1 MEDCLTKNETHYL
14 TIFEN
19 SPVSFWEEDFSDV
32 KIYIDALREKGVS
45 DLRTYFDEHPEDLMH
60 CYTLVKV
67 LDVNKATLRRYE
79 AKSKEE
85 LLKGVSLVFTE
96 QSHAILKEELIAFS
110 EGNTTFQSEM
120 FGKTL
125 KGGDL
130 HTEIFL
136 TIVPGHEETWE
147 KVLICDVDISK
158 RKRLEME
165 LKNRSDQQGALAQ
178 LSQTFLKEIDLQQC
192 LDKAI
197 CIVEQTLELEFTVV
211 LQCHNDPEILSL
223 RAATDFAQSMG
234 DAENI
239 AIEKD
244 SLFGYS
250 LHSGT
255 AVIVD
260 DWYTERRFTCP
271 TLFAD
276 RKLVSGLS
284 VLIGNQENPL
294 GILAAFSS
302 EHRIISRNEVNFL
315 EAVSRLLTM
324 GMEKEKIKEQQTR
337 LVAAIDQTAEL
348 VVITDSQ
355 GNIQYVNPVFVNI
368 TGFPDDHILGKNIIS
383 LNSGSDNDSVI
394 EELRKD
400 MRSNKVWNG
409 HFINQKKDGS
419 LLTLEVTIS
428 PVRDKAHRTVNFV
441 AVLRDITEYLELEN
455 RLRHSQKIQAI
466 GTLAGGIAHD
476 FNNILAGI
484 IGFTDL
490 AEDCVPEEGELY
502 DILSEIKL
510 GAHRA
515 KELVDQILTFSRQGS
530 QTWKPLKI
538 QSIVQE
544 AINLL
549 RNAIPVTI
557 AINCEI
563 SSDCGIIQG
572 NESQI
577 HQVIINLCSNGYQA
591 MLKKGGTLEIRL
603 EEIRLDAKTA
613 RAKDLKKGN
622 YARLLVSDTGHGMDE
637 ATMARIFEPYFTT
650 KDVSLGTGLGLSTV
664 LGIVESHGGKVSVE
678 SIPDEGSK
686 FEVLIP
692 IFTLKRDDSVNG
704 RKVEEKV
711 DLHPIGNGEHILFI
725 DDEEPIIKFSRAA
738 LKKYGYRVT
747 AIACSEEA
755 LNTFRAQP
763 NSFDLVVTDQ
773 IMPKMTGMELA
784 RQILEIRPE
793 VPIILSTGFSEGVDR
808 EEVHSAGLSDFY
820 LKPIS
825 SKELSQR
832 IRRALAD

>member
-1 MEDCLTKNETHYL
+1 M
-14 TIFEN
+14 
-19 SPVSFWEEDFSDV
+19 
-32 KIYIDALREKGVS
+32 
-45 DLRTYFDEHPEDLMH
+45 
-60 CYTLVKV
+60 
-67 LDVNKATLRRYE
+67 
-79 AKSKEE
+79 
-85 LLKGVSLVFTE
+85 
-96 QSHAILKEELIAFS
+96 
-110 EGNTTFQSEM
+110 
-120 FGKTL
+120 
-125 KGGDL
+125 
-130 HTEIFL
+130 
-136 TIVPGHEETWE
+136 
-147 KVLICDVDISK
+147 
-158 RKRLEME
+158 
-165 LKNRSDQQGALAQ
+165 
-178 LSQTFLKEIDLQQC
+178 
-192 LDKAI
+192 
-197 CIVEQTLELEFTVV
+197 
-211 LQCHNDPEILSL
+211 
-223 RAATDFAQSMG
+223 
-234 DAENI
+234 
-239 AIEKD
+239 
-244 SLFGYS
+244 
-250 LHSGT
+250 
-255 AVIVD
+255 
-260 DWYTERRFTCP
+260 
-271 TLFAD
+271 
-276 RKLVSGLS
+276 
-284 VLIGNQENPL
+284 
-294 GILAAFSS
+294 
-302 EHRIISRNEVNFL
+302 
-315 EAVSRLLTM
+315 
-324 GMEKEKIKEQQTR
+324 
-337 LVAAIDQTAEL
+337 
-348 VVITDSQ
+348 
-355 GNIQYVNPVFVNI
+355 
-368 TGFPDDHILGKNIIS
+368 
-383 LNSGSDNDSVI
+383 
-394 EELRKD
+394 
-400 MRSNKVWNG
+400 
-409 HFINQKKDGS
+409 
-419 LLTLEVTIS
+419 
-428 PVRDKAHRTVNFV
+428 
-441 AVLRDITEYLELEN
+441 
-455 RLRHSQKIQAI
+455 
-466 GTLAGGIAHD
+466 
-476 FNNILAGI
+476 
-484 IGFTDL
+484 